1 MTSPGQCFHNK
12 MYFRNVNDSTVYI
25 VLYDKF
31 NYEQMLDTAVGGGK
45 KRLLIQ
51 TFFTEFLPAV
61 VTVN

>member
-1 MTSPGQCFHNK
+1 MLMTLQF
-12 MYFRNVNDSTVYI
+12 I

-45 KRLLIQ
+45 KQLLIQ